1 MLPDPCDRWCRVWK
15 KMSKSGCILVQNS
28 GHIIIGLHYNS
39 YTGISWKLQV
49 LAYKFLMKETNKGKQ
64 NLWHLKCAGMHYMSF
79 CQTEEQDHQPFAL
92 QISDSTSRTS
102 YCFNQ
107 HRQYLRYCLKIRL
120 NQIVIQGM
128 SLWFLC
134 TFWLISPVF
143 CEGYEPNY
151 CSCIMGSW

>member
-64 NLWHLKCAGMHYMSF
+64 NLWHLKCAGMHYVLCLF
-79 CQTEEQDHQPFAL
+79 VKQKNRI
-92 QISDSTSRTS
+92 ISLLLCKFRTVPLAHHTVLTSIGNIWGIVWRS
-102 YCFNQ
+102 DWIRSLSKVCHYDFYA
-107 HRQYLRYCLKIRL
+107 HFGSSVQYSAKVM
-120 NQIVIQGM
+120 NQITV
-128 SLWFLC
+128 LA
-134 TFWLISPVF
+134 
-143 CEGYEPNY
+143 
-151 CSCIMGSW
+151 